1 MQYTLRVGVITSTHG
16 IKGEVKVFPTTDDVK
31 RFEKIKEV
39 LLDAG
44 SQTASLEIQNIKYF
58 KNLAIIKFKGIEN
71 IDDAQKYKGKDL
83 YVTRDNAVELDEG
96 EYFIADLLGLT
107 VITEE
112 GEILGE
118 LKDVLQTGANDVYI
132 IKSQTN
138 KELLIPAIKDCIR
151 AIDLKNKTMTIHV
164 LEGLLEV

>member
-1 MQYTLRVGVITSTHG
+1 MQDTLRVGVITSSHG

-39 LLDAG
+39 LVETG

-58 KNLAIIKFKGIEN
+58 KNLAIIKFKGIDN
-71 IDDAQKYKGKDL
+71 IDDVQKYKGKDL

-118 LKDVLQTGANDVYI
+118 LKDVLQTGANDVYVI
-132 IKSQTN
+132 QRQAN

-151 AIDLKNKTMTIHV
+151 AIDLENKTMTVHV